1 MAPPQFLYLLQCAQ
15 ERDTTELE
23 GNESAVLQLVYTS
36 LSGKIHRNTTFE
48 KCNSSWNEG
57 RNALLARAR
66 DLYKPRLPQY
76 LVFMDCDARLVE
88 VRDFGSNTGQAYRTF
103 ERYLN
108 RYMPPVGHAHF
119 DWQPYDESKEVEHMT
134 GNYDAIVNAFRRD
147 VLDTLL
153 PYETRW
159 DRYMHTHTC
168 VYVCVCVSRVVL
180 SVCTC
185 VCACIH
191 PFTRPVIS
199 TIVMGQALMA
209 LLAVFDPHPDL
220 GAVSRGA
227 LAGEPKQS
235 FAVPLPDD

>member
-1 MAPPQFLYLLQCAQ
+1 MAPPKFLYLLQCAQ

-36 LSGKIHRNTTFE
+36 LSGKTQRNTTFE
-48 KCNSSWNEG
+48 KRNSSWNEG
-57 RNALLARAR
+57 RNALLARAK

-159 DRYMHTHTC
+159 DP
-168 VYVCVCVSRVVL
+168 L
-180 SVCTC
+180 
-185 VCACIH
+185 
-191 PFTRPVIS
+191 
-199 TIVMGQALMA
+199 IVMSAA
-209 LLAVFDPHPDL
+209 N
-220 GAVSRGA
+220 
-227 LAGEPKQS
+227 
-235 FAVPLPDD
+235 